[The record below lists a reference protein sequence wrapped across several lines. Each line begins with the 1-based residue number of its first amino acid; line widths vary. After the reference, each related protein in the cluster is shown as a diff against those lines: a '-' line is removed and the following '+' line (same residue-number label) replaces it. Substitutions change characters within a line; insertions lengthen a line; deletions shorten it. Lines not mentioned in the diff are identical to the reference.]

1 MTPKVDGARPGAPP
15 GPSPLHLAHDVQA
28 PTGNYRWVYL
38 WQWPIRAMHWAAAAS
53 IVVLAVTGFMIG
65 KPWFITSGEASS
77 HYYIGFARLT
87 HFIAAGVFVATAF
100 VRVYWLFAGNQFE
113 RLKALFPVRVRDW
126 KNLYK
131 MVKYYLMLDVKGA
144 PHYLGHNPLQQLS
157 YTGMYLVAAIM
168 VTTGFA
174 MYGQSNP
181 NGFIWTL
188 FHWVPNVVGGLQM
201 VRVIHHVSTWAFL
214 IFIPIHVYLALR
226 ADLMERSGTI
236 SSIISG
242 GRFVSKDVDYVD
254 D

>member
-1 MTPKVDGARPGAPP
+1 MTPRVDDAPGKAAPDK
-15 GPSPLHLAHDVQA
+15 GGLRLAGNVPA

-38 WQWPIRAMHWAAAAS
+38 WQWPIRAMHWAAAVS

-77 HYYIGFARLT
+77 HYYIGFARLA
-87 HFIAAGVFVATAF
+87 HFIAAGVLVATAV

-113 RLKALFPVRVRDW
+113 RLKALFPVRGRDW
-126 KNLYK
+126 KNMVK
-131 MVKYYLMLDVKGA
+131 MVKYYLMIDTDGV
-144 PHYLGHNPLQQLS
+144 PHYLGHNPMQQLS
-157 YTGMYLVAAIM
+157 YTGMYLVGAVM

-181 NGFIWTL
+181 GGFIWTL
-188 FHWVPNVVGGLQM
+188 FHWVPNMVGGLQM
-201 VRVIHHVSTWAFL
+201 VRSIHHVATWAFL

-226 ADLMERSGTI
+226 AEMMEHTGTI
-236 SSIISG
+236 SSIVSG
-242 GRFVSKDVDYVD
+242 GRFVPKDEEFVD